1 MAGAGTFTM
10 RRMANLRVFLS
21 STALDLGKHR
31 GVADDTLLRLAQQSV
46 AMERFGAQPGTPVA
60 ECERLAA
67 SCDLLVCI
75 VAHRYGFEPEP
86 GRGSITWREVQA
98 ARAAGKPVYAWI
110 VDEAHPWTDAKE
122 QDLLAQPD
130 VLADPAKQQAVIAAL
145 QGLQAFKAWLGA
157 NVVVEKF
164 STPDDLGRKIATT
177 LAQVAAQAPAPA
189 PGAAPAAARV
199 PELHVVHALQPA
211 PHFSGRDALVNT
223 LSTWVDDVASPD
235 RVQALVAA
243 GGTGKTAIIEQ
254 VLRGLQQRWP
264 RPGAG
269 HVLVWSFYEKPDAD
283 AFLRECGQL
292 FLGEPDD
299 APPGGRLERLQRGL
313 RDGQPHLLVMD
324 GLERVQVEAGSSG
337 GLSRVR
343 GELEDTSLRLLL
355 QAIAAGLGRTRAL
368 LTSRFSLTDLRDWQ
382 HRGVVETALDDL
394 PPETAR
400 QVLRGWG
407 VLGPDAALDAVA
419 AQVGRH
425 ALSVAVIGSY
435 LQHFEGGRIEAA
447 AGFDLDAVAGD
458 DPKAA
463 KLARVLGFYA
473 EKLPADERELL
484 TRLAVFPRGITL
496 DLLGVLLD
504 AGGAVA
510 GLLVKAR
517 PALPRLLQRLVDRG
531 LVFRYLSTDQTA
543 TWTAHPF
550 VRERFAALL
559 GCPAGDVF
567 AAVAER
573 LGQGLE
579 QRPKNKPLELAL
591 LDRYE
596 QLIEALRLAGRQQE
610 AFDLYWSGLG
620 SYRHLGRVLG
630 DYARGYRILRGF
642 VPENGDLGRFGQGL
656 APNDKMLGLNDLV
669 LMGSRLGR
677 LQEAWAARQEYD
689 ERMRRLDDPEEAGI
703 GLQNTSDLALDL
715 GQLPQARAA
724 ALAALAQAESAES
737 NDNRRYSLAYAAHA
751 AHQAGDPATAQAEFA
766 AATALEDKPLLYS
779 RRGQFHARH
788 HLDSG
793 DRRACRAIVDAG
805 LAISQRNG
813 WNDELPGWHA
823 LLARLALAE
832 QQDPQPHI
840 AEIRAWTARSS
851 DMQWIIEA
859 HLLSARHALAQ
870 PDLATALAEA
880 EDGLRQARL
889 CGYRLMEIELLVT
902 LSAIHLAWPDPAQA
916 LAAARQALDTAT
928 APDCGDAWGEAD
940 AAQAWGLAFVA
951 LGQPEQARRAFSQDL
966 AVRERIGHPQTQAT
980 RDALAR
986 LP

>member
-1 MAGAGTFTM
+1 MAPM
-10 RRMANLRVFLS
+10 PSLRVFLS
-21 STALDLGKHR
+21 STALDLIEHR
-31 GVADDTLLRLAQQSV
+31 RVADDTLLRLQQKSV
-46 AMERFGAQPGTPVA
+46 PMERFGALPGTPVA

-75 VAHRYGFEPEP
+75 VAHRHGFEPEA
-86 GRGSITWREVQA
+86 GRGSITRREVEA
-98 ARAAGKPVYAWI
+98 ARAAGRPVYAWI
-110 VDEAHPWTDAKE
+110 VDEAHPWAEAKE
-122 QDLLAQPD
+122 QDLLTQPD
-130 VLADPAKQQAVIAAL
+130 VLGDPARQQAVIAAL
-145 QGLQAFKAWLGA
+145 QGLQSFKAWLGA

-164 STPDDLGRKIATT
+164 STPDDLGRKIATA
-177 LAQVAAQAPAPA
+177 LAQAAAQAPAPA
-189 PGAAPAAARV
+189 PGAAPAAVRV
-199 PELHVVHALQPA
+199 PELRVVHALQPA
-211 PHFSGRDALVNT
+211 PHFSGRAALVSS
-223 LSTWVDDVASPD
+223 LSTWVDDTASPD

-243 GGTGKTAIIEQ
+243 GGTGKTAIVEQ
-254 VLRGLQQRWP
+254 VLRGLQLRWP

-292 FLGEPDD
+292 FLGEPDS

-337 GLSRVR
+337 GLSRAR

-355 QAIAAGLGRTRAL
+355 QAIATGLGRTRAL
-368 LTSRFSLTDLRDWQ
+368 LTSRFSLTDLRSWQ

-407 VLGPDAALDAVA
+407 VLGPDAALEAVA
-419 AQVGRH
+419 NQVGRH

-435 LQHFEGGRIEAA
+435 LQHFEGGRIDAA
-447 AGFDLDAVAGD
+447 AGFALDAVAGD

-473 EKLPADERELL
+473 EKLPAEERELL

-496 DLLGVLLD
+496 DLLAVVLD

-510 GLLVKAR
+510 GLLIHAR

-531 LVFRYLSTDQTA
+531 LVFRYLSIDQTA

-559 GCPAGDVF
+559 GCPASEVF

-579 QRPKNKPLELAL
+579 QRPESKPLEVAL

-596 QLIEALRLAGRQQE
+596 QLIEALRLAGRAQE
-610 AFDLYWSGLG
+610 AYNLLRFGLG
-620 SYRHLGRVLG
+620 GYDHLGKVVG

-642 VPENGDLGRFGQGL
+642 VPENVDLARFGQGL
-656 APNDKMLGLNDLV
+656 APNSQTVGLSTLA
-669 LMGSRLGR
+669 LMCSGLGR
-677 LQEAWAARQEYD
+677 LQEAWAARQEDD
-689 ERMRRLDDPEEAGI
+689 ERKRRLDDPEETSR
-703 GLQNTSDLALDL
+703 GLQTTSALALAL
-715 GQLPQARAA
+715 GQLPQARAVA
-724 ALAALAQAESAES
+724 QAALAQAEKAES
-737 NDNRRYSLAYAAHA
+737 NDQRKNSLAYAAYA
-751 AHQAGDPATAQAEFA
+751 AHQAGDPATAQVEFA
-766 AATALEDKPLLYS
+766 AATALEDEPLLYS
-779 RRGQFHARH
+779 NRGQWHARH

-793 DRRACRAIVDAG
+793 DRPACHAIVDAG
-805 LAISQRNG
+805 LGIAQQEG
-813 WNDELPGWHA
+813 WNYELPGWQA
-823 LLARLALAE
+823 LLAHLALAE
-832 QQDPQPHI
+832 QQDLQPHI
-840 AEIRAWTARSS
+840 TEIRNWTARSGA
-851 DMQWIIEA
+851 MEWIIEA

-870 PDLATALAEA
+870 HDLATALAEA

-889 CGYRLMEIELLVT
+889 CGYRLKEIELLVT
-902 LSAIHLAWPDPAQA
+902 LSAIHLAWPDPPQA
-916 LAAARQALDTAT
+916 LAAARQALDLAT

-940 AAQAWGLAFVA
+940 AAQAWGQAFVA
-951 LGQPEQARRAFSQDL
+951 LGQPEQASRAFTQAL
-966 AVRERIGHPQTQAT
+966 AVRERIQHPQAQAS
-980 RDALAR
+980 RNALAR
-986 LP
+986 LA